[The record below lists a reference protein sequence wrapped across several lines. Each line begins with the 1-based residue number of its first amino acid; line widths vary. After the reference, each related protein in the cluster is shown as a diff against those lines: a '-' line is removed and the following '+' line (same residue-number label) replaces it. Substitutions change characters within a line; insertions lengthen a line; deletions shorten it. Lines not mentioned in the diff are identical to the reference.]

1 MREPVSKKK
10 KTGSHKAKQGHPARA
25 GAAGHIISIDEFRAR
40 NGGDEVAAGFM
51 KWVRSNTSL
60 PELGDPLR
68 VLQAFL
74 ENYLV
79 AAKTQVATELHPFAT
94 RVALGKYFFDHPEED
109 FGFVL
114 QVVMGYLLYL
124 DDSDL
129 WSGSDRLFDEVQEEL
144 LDTADG
150 QIDAEL
156 DDRVFEV
163 PALSRARTR
172 DALLA
177 LPLAGHLQAF
187 FSWFGDKRDV
197 TSTGLLTRKDIE
209 GASAALGVA
218 AQGVGSVSLGAS
230 LGEGAPLQATSA
242 QQVPALDLFWE
253 ALVRIG
259 IVEVGARRATMKRPL
274 DSLTGAARENMLMH
288 LVRDVALSL
297 YMQFI
302 AADAAAGVKDH
313 GDPEDIDLLGDLLS
327 SILLDAGIGEGV
339 ETKELAVALATL
351 EDAGIGEVPLTQL
364 ALDLMVTEGLLERDS
379 HLRVPAVLKKLV
391 AFAVAEPADL
401 EVLYEDPKDED
412 LAYLGA
418 ED

>member
-10 KTGSHKAKQGHPARA
+10 KTNSHKAKQGHPARA

-40 NGGDEVAAGFM
+40 TGGDEVAAGFM
-51 KWVRSNTSL
+51 KWVRANTSL
-60 PELGDPLR
+60 PELGDPLP
-68 VLQAFL
+68 VLRGFL

-129 WSGSDRLFDEVQEEL
+129 WSGSDRLFDEVQDEL
-144 LDTADG
+144 LETADE
-150 QIDAEL
+150 QTEAEL

-163 PALSRARTR
+163 PALSRAKTR

-177 LPLAGHLQAF
+177 LPLAAHLQAF
-187 FSWFGDKRDV
+187 FAWFGDKRDV

-218 AQGVGSVSLGAS
+218 AQGVSAISDDIDLYGD
-230 LGEGAPLQATSA
+230 APFQATSA
-242 QQVPALDLFWE
+242 QQVPQLALCWE

-259 IVEVGARRATMKRPL
+259 IVEVGSRRATMNRPL
-274 DSLTGAARENMLMH
+274 DSLSGAAREDMLMH

-302 AADAAAGVKDH
+302 ATAAGFEDDE
-313 GDPEDIDLLGDLLS
+313 DPEDTDLFGDLVS
-327 SILLDAGIGEGV
+327 SILLDAGIDEGV

-351 EDAGIGEVPLTQL
+351 EDGGLAEVPLTQL
-364 ALDLMVTEGLLERDS
+364 ALDLMLAEGLLERDT
-379 HLRVPAVLKKLV
+379 HLRVPSVLKKLV
-391 AFAVAEPADL
+391 AFAVAEPAGL
-401 EVLYEDPKDED
+401 EILYEDPEDED

>member
-10 KTGSHKAKQGHPARA
+10 KTSSHKAKQGHPGRA
-25 GAAGHIISIDEFRAR
+25 GTAGHIISIDEFRAR
-40 NGGDEVAAGFM
+40 SGGDEVAAGFM
-51 KWVRSNTSL
+51 KWVRANTSL
-60 PELGDPLR
+60 PELGDPMPVLR
-68 VLQAFL
+68 GFL

-114 QVVMGYLLYL
+114 HVVMGYLLYL

-129 WSGSDRLFDEVQEEL
+129 WSGSDRLFDEVQEVL
-144 LDTADG
+144 LETADE
-150 QIDAEL
+150 QTDAEL
-156 DDRVFEV
+156 EDRVFEV
-163 PALSRARTR
+163 PALSRTQTR

-177 LPLAGHLQAF
+177 LPLADHLQAF
-187 FSWFGDKRDV
+187 FAWFGDKRDV

-218 AQGVGSVSLGAS
+218 AQGVSSISDDADLDGD
-230 LGEGAPLQATSA
+230 APFQATSA
-242 QQVPALDLFWE
+242 QQIPQLDLFWE

-259 IVEVGARRATMKRPL
+259 LVEVGARRATMNRPL
-274 DSLTGAARENMLMH
+274 DSLSGAAREDMLMH

-302 AADAAAGVKDH
+302 AAEAAAGIEDDE
-313 GDPEDIDLLGDLLS
+313 DPEEIDLFGDLVS
-327 SILLDAGIGEGV
+327 SVLLDAGIGKGV
-339 ETKELAVALATL
+339 EAKELAVALATL
-351 EDAGIGEVPLTQL
+351 EDGGLAEVPLTQL
-364 ALDLMVTEGLLERDS
+364 ALDLMVEEGLLEHDT

-391 AFAVAEPADL
+391 AFAVAEPSGL
-401 EVLYEDPKDED
+401 EIDYEDPEDED

-418 ED
+418 AD